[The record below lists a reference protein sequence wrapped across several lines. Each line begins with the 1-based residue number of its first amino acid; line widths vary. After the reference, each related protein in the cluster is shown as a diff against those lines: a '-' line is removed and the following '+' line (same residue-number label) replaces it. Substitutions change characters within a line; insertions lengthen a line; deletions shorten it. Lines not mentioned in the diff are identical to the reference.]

1 MNISHFCID
10 RPIFASVISIII
22 TLGGALTMLSLPIAQ
37 YPDITPPQITVTAT
51 YPGADANVV
60 ANNVAAPIEQQ
71 VNGADNMIY
80 MSSASSSTGN
90 LTINAYFEIGT
101 NPELAQVDVQNR
113 VNLALPQLPQSVQAQ
128 GVSVQKKSSAF
139 MMVIA
144 IYSPTERYDGTYI
157 ANYAN
162 IYVLDALKRIS
173 GANQS
178 SIFGTPDYAMRIWLR
193 PDRMAQLGIT
203 ASDVQTA
210 VANQNQQ
217 YAVGRL
223 GQSPT
228 GGPVEQSFAVTTTGR
243 LTEPA
248 EFENIIIRAE
258 SGGAAIVRLKDIGR
272 AELGQKDYSIR
283 SRFQG
288 KPATVIAVYQQP
300 GANAL
305 DVSKQ
310 VRATLAE
317 MKKSFPEGIDYKI
330 AMDTTEFTRASIT
343 DVVHTFFEAVVLVVI
358 VVFVFLQSL
367 RATLIPVLAVPVSIV
382 GTFMGMAALGFSINM
397 LTLFGMVLAIGI
409 VVDDAIVVIENVERN
424 MTVHKLDPKTAAKKA
439 MDEVAGP
446 VVAIVLVLCAVF
458 VPVAFL
464 GGITGQMYKQ
474 FAITIAI
481 SVVISGIVALTLS
494 PALASLLLK
503 PGHHEKRGFFRW
515 FDNQFA
521 RMTAGYTRAVRLV
534 IKRFAVGLLLF
545 VGMIVLAVFM
555 MRSVPTA
562 FLPPEDQ
569 GYLLGAVI
577 MPDAASLDR
586 TGDVSDRVTE
596 YFMKQPAVDSIT
608 TVDGYSLLDSQ
619 NKNNSSTFF
628 VGFKSFEDRYSSA
641 NIRTQN
647 ARAVIVDAYKTLSQV
662 KQGIILPLNPPAIPG
677 LGTTGGTE
685 VWIQSKGDATVA
697 QYAAVVEEY
706 VEKAKK
712 RPELTGVTS
721 TFNASSQQ
729 MLVNVD
735 RDKAETLGVPV
746 EAVYSAM
753 QTMFGSLYVSQFNRN
768 SRLWQV
774 ILQAEPTYRL
784 KPEDLTQVFVRSK
797 TNSMVPLKSVVTY
810 KYVTG
815 PDLVTRFN
823 NYPAVKVTTNAA
835 PGYSSGQVITALE
848 EIGAQMPDGYSLAW
862 SGEAFEAKQSGG
874 TSGLVFVFGLVM
886 VFLILAA
893 QYEKWNLPFGVL
905 MAVPFAIFGALVA
918 IMLRGLNN
926 DVYFQIGLTMLV
938 ALAAKNAIL
947 IFEFAVLNRESGESI
962 YDAAMTAAEERLR
975 PIVMTS
981 LAFILGCVPLAIA
994 TGASANS
1001 RHSIGTG
1008 VIGGMLGATAIAVFF
1023 IPMFFYVLET
1033 MSDKRRGK
1041 KAPGAAGGAA
1051 GGGPD
1056 GGAPGPQA
1064 PGTPGG
1070 GATVATHEASGSTA
1084 AAPANPGATLAA
1096 SSGAPTAPSAHREGD

>member
-1 MNISHFCID
+1 MNISHYCID
-10 RPIFASVISIII
+10 RPIFASVISIVI
-22 TLGGALTMLSLPIAQ
+22 TLGGALAMLGLPVAQ
-37 YPDITPPQITVTAT
+37 YPDITPPQITISAT
-51 YPGADANVV
+51 YPGATGDVV
-60 ANNVAAPIEQQ
+60 ANNVGAPIEQQ

-80 MSSASSSTGN
+80 MNSSSSSTGN
-90 LTINAYFEIGT
+90 YTLNAYFKIGT

-128 GVSVQKKSSAF
+128 GIQVQKKSSAF
-139 MMVIA
+139 MMVIT
-144 IYSPTERYDGTYI
+144 IYSPTDRYDSTYI
-157 ANYAN
+157 ANYTN
-162 IYVLDALKRIS
+162 IYVLDALKRIP

-178 SIFGTPDYAMRIWLR
+178 SIFGNPDYAMRIWLK
-193 PDRMAQLGIT
+193 PDRMAQLGVT
-203 ASDVQTA
+203 ASDVQKA
-210 VANQNQQ
+210 VSNQNQQ
-217 YAVGRL
+217 FAVGSI

-228 GGPVEQSFAVTTTGR
+228 GAPVEQSFAVTTTGR
-243 LTEPA
+243 LADPA
-248 EFENIIIRAE
+248 EFDNIIIRAS

-272 AELGQKDYSIR
+272 AELGRKDYSIR
-283 SRFQG
+283 SKFQG
-288 KPATVIAVYQQP
+288 KPATVLAVYQQP

-310 VRATLAE
+310 VRKSLE
-317 MKKSFPEGIDYKI
+317 ELKKSFPEGLDYSI
-330 AMDTTEFTRASIT
+330 AMDTTEFTRASIS

-382 GTFMGMAALGFSINM
+382 GTFMGMMALGFSINM

-424 MTVHKLDPKTAAKKA
+424 MNVHKLSPKDAAKRA

-464 GGITGQMYKQ
+464 SGITGQLYKQ

-481 SVVISGIVALTLS
+481 SVVISGLVALTLS

-503 PGHHEKRGFFRW
+503 PGHHEKKGFFRW
-515 FDNQFA
+515 FDNAFE
-521 RMTAGYTRAVRLV
+521 RMTHGYTRMVKLV
-534 IKRFAVGLLLF
+534 IKRFLVALVLF
-545 VGMIVLAVFM
+545 AGMIGLSVVM
-555 MRSVPTA
+555 MKAVPTA

-586 TGDVSDRVTE
+586 TGEVSQHVTD
-596 YFMKQPAVDSIT
+596 YFMKQPAVSSVT
-608 TVDGYSLLDSQ
+608 VVDGFSLLDSQ
-619 NKNNSSTFF
+619 NKNNASAFF
-628 VGFKSFEDRYSSA
+628 IGFKSFDERYESK

-647 ARAVIVDAYKTLSQV
+647 ARAVLLGAYAELSKV
-662 KQGIILPLNPPAIPG
+662 KEGIILPVNPPSIPG

-685 VWIQSKGDATVA
+685 MWIQSKGDATIPQLA
-697 QYAAVVEEY
+697 GVVNQFL
-706 VEKAKK
+706 AKTQQ
-712 RPELTGVTS
+712 RPELARVTS

-729 MLVNVD
+729 LMVNVD
-735 RDKAETLGVPV
+735 RDKAETLGIPI
-746 EAVYSAM
+746 EEVYSAM
-753 QTMFGSLYVSQFNRN
+753 QTMFGSLYVSQFNRS

-774 ILQAEPTYRL
+774 ILLAEPTYRM
-784 KPEDLTQVFVRSK
+784 KPQDLEQIFVRGKSGD
-797 TNSMVPLKSVVTY
+797 MVPLKSVVTT

-823 NYPAVKVTTNAA
+823 NFPAVKITANAA
-835 PGYSSGQVITALE
+835 PGYSSGQVLSALE
-848 EIGAQMPDGYSLAW
+848 ETADEVMPADYGLGW
-862 SGEAFEAKQSGG
+862 SGEAYEAKTASG
-874 TSGLVFVFGLVM
+874 TSSLVFIFGLIM

-893 QYEKWNLPFGVL
+893 QYEKWSLPIGVL
-905 MAVPFAIFGALVA
+905 LAVPFALFGALLAVL
-918 IMLRGLNN
+918 LRGLEN

-947 IFEFAVLNRESGESI
+947 IFEFAVLNREAGETV
-962 YDAAMTAAEERLR
+962 YDAAVTAASERLR

-1008 VIGGMLGATAIAVFF
+1008 VIGGMLGATVIAVFF
-1023 IPMFFYVLET
+1023 IPMFYYVLET
-1033 MSDKRRGK
+1033 MSEKKGGK
-1041 KAPGAAGGAA
+1041 KTPGAG
-1051 GGGPD
+1051 
-1056 GGAPGPQA
+1056 
-1064 PGTPGG
+1064 
-1070 GATVATHEASGSTA
+1070 
-1084 AAPANPGATLAA
+1084 AAPAGTAHDTKPPGTA
-1096 SSGAPTAPSAHREGD
+1096 SGGPTVTPSARREDD